1 MSLSIP
7 PSFGV
12 VRGQDLNGGSS
23 DKLPTLPAVAKR
35 NWGQQLWAWE
45 PLPFRRREDEIKRVE
60 HQRWTGRTVTP
71 LTRGAAVS
79 LPSRLHLDHRGSR
92 GQWTSSGRSVLAHH
106 GMADASPA
114 AMLGHTHVSDAQ
126 QVRLAHHTSCSD
138 GLDRRSR
145 ITDPQRPEPDAL
157 ESPDNDQIERDIPS

>member
-92 GQWTSSGRSVLAHH
+92 GQWTGSAPIGFGAPRDGGCFTSSDVGAHTCIRC
-106 GMADASPA
+106 A
-114 AMLGHTHVSDAQ
+114 
-126 QVRLAHHTSCSD
+126 TSKAGSSHI
-138 GLDRRSR
+138 LF
-145 ITDPQRPEPDAL
+145 
-157 ESPDNDQIERDIPS
+157 